1 MKLISTILF
10 TACFLLHASTM
21 QAQWETQPEFPGGL
35 EAMISFIDSVRRY
48 PQEAV
53 EKKIEGS
60 GNLPFG
66 DGVEA
71 CAG

>member
-53 EKKIEGS
+53 EKKIEGRVIT
-60 GNLPFG
+60 NYVR
-66 DGVEA
+66 DTE
-71 CAG
+71 